1 MRNPKGYPYGVKN
14 AENRRLRNKFAIL
27 IPTGKNSVM
36 PDFKEVDMSNRI
48 LRHENKADRD
58 ICLRNGMWYV
68 RLCNQRF

>member
-1 MRNPKGYPYGVKN
+1 MIKSKMV
-14 AENRRLRNKFAIL
+14 NRRLRNKFAIL

-58 ICLRNGMWYV
+58 ICLRNGMCYV